1 MRDAGSMIMFAGT
14 PYAHLHICGDP
25 CAGNEYQPDVE
36 AVWTMP

>member
-1 MRDAGSMIMFAGT
+1 MIMFAGT